1 MKIEGNIALVTGGGS
16 GLGEATARHL
26 HGLGAHVVLFDLDEG
41 RVKAVAGELG
51 ERAEYVTG
59 DAISEDDTRAAVE
72 RASRLGPLRAV
83 VACAGGGTV
92 AQRLVQRDGS
102 PHDLE
107 LFLHTM
113 HLNVTT
119 TFNTLRMAGAAMA
132 ALEPA
137 NDDGERGAMVL
148 TSSLAGYEGQ
158 IGTIAYSS
166 AKAAIIGMTLV
177 AARDLAATG
186 IRVNCIA
193 PGTMNTQA
201 WTKASPDVKASLEA
215 KVPFPRRFG
224 EPDEFAGLAAHLLTN
239 GYINGQVVRLDGAIR
254 FDPK

>member
-1 MKIEGNIALVTGGGS
+1 MDIDGNIALVTGAAS

-26 HGLGAHVVLFDLDEG
+26 LTRGARVVLFDLDAT
-41 RVKAVAGELG
+41 RVTALAAELGDRAVAVAG
-51 ERAEYVTG
+51 
-59 DAISEDDTRAAVE
+59 DATDEADTRAAVD
-72 RASRLGPLRAV
+72 RAVELGPLRAV
-83 VACAGGGTV
+83 VACAGGGTRPS
-92 AQRLVQRDGS
+92 RLVQRDGS

-107 LFLHTM
+107 LFQHTM

-119 TFNTLRMAGAAMA
+119 TFNTLRLAGAAMA
-132 ALEPA
+132 AQEPA

-158 IGTIAYSS
+158 IGTIAYSA
-166 AKAAIIGMTLV
+166 AKAAILGMTIV
-177 AARDLAATG
+177 AARDLAASG

-201 WTKASPDVKASLEA
+201 WKLASPDVKASLEA

-224 EPDEFAGLAAHLLTN
+224 EPEEFADLAAHLLTN
-239 GYINGQVVRLDGAIR
+239 RYLNGHVVRLDGAIR
-254 FDPK
+254 FEPK